1 MKEVIRGAVETLR
14 DGRPCVLA
22 TVVRTKG
29 STPQKAGAML
39 LVRDDGS
46 GLGTLGGGCV
56 EGDIWFAAQE
66 MLRQAGGPEFK
77 DYYLNE
83 DIAARD
89 GLVCGGTMYFYLEPL
104 RRIDDFLPLG
114 DEILEAYDGG
124 EPVSLATVV
133 NSPRR
138 PELLGAKLLL
148 RADGTVSG
156 TLGAPALDE
165 PALATARRIADIGN
179 TESITADGA
188 EIFVEGFTTP
198 PTLVMVGGGHVGK
211 ATADLANLLG
221 YRVYVVDDRPEF
233 ANKERFPYAEQ
244 VVVAPYH
251 QWAEHLSINVNSFL
265 VVATRGHR
273 FDDIG
278 IGVGAENPRPVHR
291 AIGQPPQDADDLP
304 PLDGA
309 GRRQRAHPRGL
320 RPRRPEHRRPYPGGA
335 GGKHNVGN
343 HHGAARRRRRAN
355 ADGRLVHRPRRQH
368 RGPRRRG
375 LADAG
380 RLRHPAGRRGIQQD
394 GTTESAATLGAA
406 APCCSTRPPRCWT
419 AAPTAWWRF
428 WAIAPTSCGL
438 CWKAGRGFPGR

>member
-1 MKEVIRGAVETLR
+1 MKEVIQGAVDTLR

-39 LVRDDGS
+39 LVKDDGS

-56 EGDIWFAAQE
+56 EGDIWFAAKE
-66 MLRQAGGPEFK
+66 MLRDGSGPEFK

-104 RRIDDFLPLG
+104 RILQDFLPLG

-133 NSPRR
+133 NSPKR

-156 TLGAPALDE
+156 TLGSETLDE
-165 PALATARRIADIGN
+165 PALEVARRIAEIGN
-179 TESITADGA
+179 TESLSTDDGT

-211 ATADLANLLG
+211 ATADLAHLLG
-221 YRVYVVDDRPEF
+221 YRVYIVDDRPEF
-233 ANKERFPYAEQ
+233 SNESRFPYAEQ
-244 VVVAPYH
+244 TIVIPYD
-251 QWAEHLSINVNSFL
+251 QWSGQLSINVNSFV

-273 FDDIG
+273 YDDMALESALRTRARYIG
-278 IGVGAENPRPVHR
+278 LLGSRRKTLMIYRRLLEQGIPKDRIREVYAPIGLNIGALTPEEIAVS
-291 AIGQPPQDADDLP
+291 IMSEVIMV
-304 PLDGA
+304 
-309 GRRQRAHPRGL
+309 RR
-320 RPRRPEHRRPYPGGA
+320 GGD
-335 GGKHNVGN
+335 GGKMTMGDWYIDR
-343 HHGAARRRRRAN
+343 AASIVERA
-355 ADGRLVHRPRRQH
+355 V
-368 RGPRRRG
+368 
-375 LADAG
+375 
-380 RLRHPAGRRGIQQD
+380 
-394 GTTESAATLGAA
+394 EV
-406 APCCSTRPPRCWT
+406 
-419 AAPTAWWRF
+419 
-428 WAIAPTSCGL
+428 
-438 CWKAGRGFPGR
+438 

>member
-133 NSPRR
+133 NNPRR

-156 TLGAPALDE
+156 TLGSPALDE
-165 PALATARRIADIGN
+165 PALETARRIADIGN
-179 TESITADGA
+179 TESITAEGA

-273 FDDIG
+273 FDDMALESALKTRARYIG
-278 IGVGAENPRPVHR
+278 LLGSRRKTLMIYRRLMEQGVAKERIREVYAPVGLNIGA
-291 AIGQPPQDADDLP
+291 LT
-304 PLDGA
+304 
-309 GRRQRAHPRGL
+309 
-320 RPRRPEHRRPYPGGA
+320 PEELA
-335 GGKHNVGN
+335 VSIMSEIIM
-343 HHGAARRRRRAN
+343 
-355 ADGRLVHRPRRQH
+355 V
-368 RGPRRRG
+368 RRG
-375 LADAG
+375 G
-380 RLRHPAGRRGIQQD
+380 D
-394 GTTESAATLGAA
+394 GGQMRMGDWYIDRAASIVDRAVEV
-406 APCCSTRPPRCWT
+406 
-419 AAPTAWWRF
+419 
-428 WAIAPTSCGL
+428 
-438 CWKAGRGFPGR
+438 

>member
-66 MLRQAGGPEFK
+66 MLRQEGGPEFK

-124 EPVSLATVV
+124 EPVSLATIV

-156 TLGAPALDE
+156 TLGSPALDE
-165 PALATARRIADIGN
+165 PALETARRIADIGN
-179 TESITADGA
+179 TESITAEGA

-211 ATADLANLLG
+211 ATADLAHLLG

-233 ANKERFPYAEQ
+233 SNKERFPYAEQ

-273 FDDIG
+273 FDDMALESALKTRARYIG
-278 IGVGAENPRPVHR
+278 LLGSRRKTLMIYRRLMEQGVAKERIREVYAPVGLNIGA
-291 AIGQPPQDADDLP
+291 LT
-304 PLDGA
+304 
-309 GRRQRAHPRGL
+309 
-320 RPRRPEHRRPYPGGA
+320 PEELA
-335 GGKHNVGN
+335 VSIMSEIIM
-343 HHGAARRRRRAN
+343 
-355 ADGRLVHRPRRQH
+355 V
-368 RGPRRRG
+368 RRG
-375 LADAG
+375 G
-380 RLRHPAGRRGIQQD
+380 D
-394 GTTESAATLGAA
+394 GGQMQMGDWYIDRAASIVERAVEV
-406 APCCSTRPPRCWT
+406 
-419 AAPTAWWRF
+419 
-428 WAIAPTSCGL
+428 
-438 CWKAGRGFPGR
+438 